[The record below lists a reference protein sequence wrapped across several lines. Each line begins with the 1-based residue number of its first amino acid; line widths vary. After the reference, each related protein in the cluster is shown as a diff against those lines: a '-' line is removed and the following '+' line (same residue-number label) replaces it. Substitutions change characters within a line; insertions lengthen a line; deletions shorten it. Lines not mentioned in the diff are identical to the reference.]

1 MAGWVESSWKK
12 NHLFRSFSIG
22 NTLTPESTSDLT
34 LYARYYSDQETA
46 VQGATESSSTQVL
59 YFGLDASDVP
69 LLTGSSVRTDSLLRY
84 NTNSITFTNEYSVQN
99 PALGS
104 YSGLNL
110 YHRSGVQYIFVM
122 KLRFQ
127 TSPTSVGSELIV
139 PVDSVRIQID

>member
-12 NHLFRSFSIG
+12 NHLFRSFSTG
-22 NTLTPESTSDLT
+22 NTISPESTSDLI
-34 LYARYYSDQETA
+34 LYARYYSDQET

-84 NTNSITFTNEYSVQN
+84 NTNSITFTNEYSPQN

-110 YHRSGVQYIFVM
+110 YHRPSPGQYIFVM

-139 PVDSVRIQID
+139 PVDSIRIQID